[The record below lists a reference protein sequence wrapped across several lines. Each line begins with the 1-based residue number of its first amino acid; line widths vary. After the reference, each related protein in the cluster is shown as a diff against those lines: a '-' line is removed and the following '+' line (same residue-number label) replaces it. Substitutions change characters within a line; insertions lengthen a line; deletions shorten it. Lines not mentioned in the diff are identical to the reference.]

1 MKQILQQISNQQVSW
16 QNKILPCRVGVND
29 FLGPKQEGDW
39 CTPIGSW
46 KLLTVYYRPDKM
58 SKPKTV
64 LPIIEITSNMGW
76 SDDSDDIAYN
86 TCITTPHPF
95 SHEKLWREDNVYDL
109 FITTSHN
116 TDPIIPECGSA
127 IFIHQMNEAMTP
139 TAGCLALKFEDLLN
153 LVETATFDTYWV
165 VGDDLGYVH
174 SA

>member
-1 MKQILQQISNQQVSW
+1 
-16 QNKILPCRVGVND
+16 
-29 FLGPKQEGDW
+29 
-39 CTPIGSW
+39 
-46 KLLTVYYRPDKM
+46 M

-153 LVETATFDTYWV
+153 LVETATLDTYWV

>member
-86 TCITTPHPF
+86 TCIT
-95 SHEKLWREDNVYDL
+95 
-109 FITTSHN
+109 
-116 TDPIIPECGSA
+116 
-127 IFIHQMNEAMTP
+127 
-139 TAGCLALKFEDLLN
+139 
-153 LVETATFDTYWV
+153 
-165 VGDDLGYVH
+165 
-174 SA
+174 